1 MADNTYTIII
11 KNRTTGSSKSNIT
24 ENDISS
30 DGTVKKNNKL
40 PKARKSKGRPRTGKA
55 VEHNRISRIWNSTMN
70 KITGGFWEKA
80 NRAGKATKGL
90 LFYSS
95 FVGANILGQ
104 FAMNEF
110 FKQWNAFKQTQMER
124 NEKDALKIRVG
135 AIDLGSGDSYSI
147 NRNFFSGRIH
157 YKTNR

>member
-11 KNRTTGSSKSNIT
+11 KNKTTGSTRRNIT
-24 ENDISS
+24 EDDVDS
-30 DGTVKKNNKL
+30 DGTVKNTSKY
-40 PKARKSKGRPRTGKA
+40 PSARKSKGRPRTGKA
-55 VEHNRISRIWNSTMN
+55 VEHNRFSRIYNSTMN
-70 KITGGFWEKA
+70 KITGGVWEKA

-104 FAMNEF
+104 FGMNEF
-110 FKQWNAFKQTQMER
+110 FRQWNAFKQTQQER